1 MRRISQI
8 PMTAGVVAREAY
20 SRVKASRVALQ
31 PLLHKAGI
39 SRHQIED
46 LGAHLRVSEQI
57 EFLNLVSAAL
67 HDELLG
73 FHLGERVELR
83 KLGLFYYVLASSETL
98 VDVFRRA
105 ARYISILNEGVV
117 QACIEGREV
126 GITGHYAG
134 VSRHLDRHQTEF
146 WAVAM
151 LRMVRM
157 LAGIHMSAKRVR
169 LAHMRRGS
177 SELNRAFGCK
187 VEFGSKVDEIT
198 FVGSVGRLLVVNADS
213 YLNRLLLTYC
223 EEAVARRSG
232 GRESARSSV
241 ENAIATVLPHGGARA
256 GRVARR
262 LGVSQRTLARR
273 LAAEG
278 LTFSGVLSELRHDL
292 ALRYLA
298 EKELT
303 VSQIAWL
310 LGYQGVGAFSHAFK
324 RWTGK
329 TPSQRA
335 LRR

>member
-1 MRRISQI
+1 
-8 PMTAGVVAREAY
+8 MTAGVVAREAY
-20 SRVKASRVALQ
+20 SRVKASGLALQ

-39 SRHQIED
+39 TRQQMED
-46 LGAHLRVSEQI
+46 GGTRLTVREQI

-67 HDELLG
+67 RDELLG
-73 FHLGERVELR
+73 LHLGERVELR

-98 VDVFRRA
+98 VEVFRRA

-117 QACIEGREV
+117 QACIEGRQV
-126 GITGHYAG
+126 GIAAHYAG

-146 WAVAM
+146 WALVM
-151 LRMVRM
+151 LRMVRKLTGTQM
-157 LAGIHMSAKRVR
+157 PARRVR
-169 LAHMRRGS
+169 MVHMRRRS
-177 SELNRAFGCK
+177 SELDRAFGCK
-187 VEFGSKVDEIT
+187 VEFGAKADEIT
-198 FVGSVGRLLVVNADS
+198 FAGSAAGLPVVNADS
-213 YLNRLLLTYC
+213 YLNRLLLMYC
-223 EEAVARRSG
+223 EEAVARRSRR
-232 GRESARSSV
+232 RESVRSSV
-241 ENAIATVLPHGGARA
+241 ENTLAPVLPHGGARA

-278 LTFSGVLSELRHDL
+278 LTFSGVLSDLRRDL

-324 RWTGK
+324 RWTGRA
-329 TPSQRA
+329 PSHAA